1 MKTTTLA
8 TVLVM
13 TAAVAAAWLA
23 ATPRASVPAQ
33 AEPEVQRVIVIGK
46 RLSAAEAAAEASAP
60 TVVARFN

>member
-13 TAAVAAAWLA
+13 TAAVAAAAWLT

-33 AEPEVQRVIVIGK
+33 AEPEVQRVVIVGK
-46 RLSAAEAAAEASAP
+46 RLPAAEASAP
-60 TVVARFN
+60 AVAQLN

>member
-13 TAAVAAAWLA
+13 TAAVAAAAWLA

-33 AEPEVQRVIVIGK
+33 AEPEVQRVVIVGK
-46 RLSAAEAAAEASAP
+46 RLPAAEASAP
-60 TVVARFN
+60 AVAQLN